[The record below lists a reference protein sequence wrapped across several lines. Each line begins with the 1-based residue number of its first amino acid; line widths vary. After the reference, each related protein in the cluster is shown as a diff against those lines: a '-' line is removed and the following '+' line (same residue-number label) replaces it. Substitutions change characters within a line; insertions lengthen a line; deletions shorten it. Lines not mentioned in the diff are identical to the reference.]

1 MRKIREAELRAFRP
15 GANSAHTVATDTLVS
30 VELTEAAG
38 DALDSGTI
46 SLNTTG
52 SRIDDPRISS
62 GDKLELYLR
71 LDGEQSLSLYWT
83 AIARDISDT
92 LGGGTIRRVEIE
104 ATDFPFSVLSFR
116 QADGAFDAVDAGAV
130 VDSLVASTAP
140 EVGRSQID
148 TVGTDATITVS
159 GRRVLDVITQDL
171 APIGDAVVAADGED
185 LVFRSL
191 GAVQAKHQLSP
202 ADVHAPIQIRRV
214 DDGLVNRVRVDGGTG
229 NAVDDQQLT
238 QSALVRVTESNR
250 LTTQV
255 QTRKSEVS
263 RIQLYTDP
271 DPNSDDNLVVRLQ
284 APRNGAP
291 VAVND
296 NQSDIARRVLAPD
309 FLTEA
314 GFTEFQLPANR
325 LPPDEDPFIIVEADG
340 TTGHDVGTDGSG
352 TPTYEAVFPYP
363 LLARAE
369 NGTSQGQYR
378 RRDLRRSDETLGSE
392 QAVEDAATAILRH
405 RGQPERRISASAES
419 LRAHRLRPAE
429 AVSVTDVPVADIAAR
444 YLVTE
449 RRATLENRLLS
460 TELTL
465 ADVRTI

>member
-1 MRKIREAELRAFRP
+1 MRQVQAAELRAFRP
-15 GANSAHTVATDTLVS
+15 GATSAHTVATDTLVS

-38 DALDSGTI
+38 DVLDSGTV
-46 SLNTTG
+46 SLDTTG
-52 SRIDDPRISS
+52 SRIDNPRISS

-71 LDGEQSLSLYWT
+71 LDGEQTLSRYWT
-83 AIARDISDT
+83 AIARDISDS

-104 ATDFPFSVLSFR
+104 ATDFPFTVLSFR
-116 QADGAFDAVDAGAV
+116 NGDGAFEAVDAGAV

-140 EVGRSQID
+140 EVGRSQIE
-148 TVGTDATITVS
+148 TVGNDATITVS
-159 GRRVLDVITQDL
+159 GRRVLDVVTQDL
-171 APIGDAVVAADGED
+171 APIGDALVAADGQD
-185 LVFRSL
+185 LIFRSL
-191 GAVQAKHQLSP
+191 GTVQPKHQLSP
-202 ADVHAPIQIRRV
+202 ADLQAPIEIRRV
-214 DDGLVNRVRVDGGTG
+214 DDDLVNRVRVDGGTG

-238 QSALVRVTESNR
+238 QSALVRVTDSTR
-250 LTTQV
+250 LTTQI

-263 RIQLYTDP
+263 RVQLYTSP
-271 DPNSDDNLVVRLQ
+271 DSTSDDNLVVRLQ

-296 NQSDIARRVLAPD
+296 RESDIARRVLAPD
-309 FLTEA
+309 FLEQG
-314 GFTEFQLPANR
+314 GFTEFQFPAHR
-325 LPPDEDPFIIVEADG
+325 LPPDEDPFLIIEADG
-340 TTGHDVGTDGSG
+340 STGHDVGTDGSG

-369 NGTSQGQYR
+369 NGDSQDQYR

-429 AVSVTDVPVADIAAR
+429 AVTVTDVPVSDVAAR

-449 RRATLENRLLS
+449 RQTTLEGRFLE

-465 ADVRTI
+465 ADARTI